1 MVLILTRSKHAANRY
16 GEIERIGVVSSKA
29 FFPSSSSS
37 FFFFFILLCVFEF
50 LNCIPFLSL
59 FFPFFFYLMGCFFLF
74 SLFIFYAGLVVVKN
88 NVVRERGKQSI
99 GNVSIF
105 GLKGTCWCLEVL

>member
-37 FFFFFILLCVFEF
+37 SFFFFFFILLCVFEF

-59 FFPFFFYLMGCFFLF
+59 FFPFFFLFDGLFLF
-74 SLFIFYAGLVVVKN
+74 VLSFYFLCW
-88 NVVRERGKQSI
+88 
-99 GNVSIF
+99 F
-105 GLKGTCWCLEVL
+105 GGGEK